1 MTTVELDYSS
11 DGIVRLLRTP
21 PEQRSLP
28 WLKDALQQAIMLE
41 LATLP
46 PYLCGMWSLLQDT
59 DSGKAAAAAI
69 RVIVFDEMSHLGHVC
84 NLLTTIGGSPRLAD
98 ESVLAPYPCPLPGG
112 VRPEINPD
120 LEVYLGGLTKD
131 SVEMYSQIEAPEEP
145 LAQFAAAEETFTSIG
160 AFYTAILEAF
170 RVHQGE
176 IRGTRQLTRS
186 MGHHGEGNS
195 LFLIRTFAD
204 VEQAITVIK
213 EQGEGTDKTP
223 DNPFPGHAGELSHYY
238 VFREIFRGRKL
249 KKIQETPPK
258 WDFQGDP
265 IPFPNARPMGRVPK
279 GGWANDPGTVPDAAV
294 QAELDKGNTA
304 FSAMLHALEK
314 AWEQDRPE
322 DADPHMDDAIGH
334 MFALKGPALKLM
346 DMPLP
351 NDPAKRYGPEFR
363 FVATP

>member
-21 PEQRSLP
+21 PEQRSP
-28 WLKDALQQAIMLE
+28 SWLKDALQQAIMLE

-46 PYLCGMWSLLQDT
+46 PYLCGWWSLLQDT

-84 NLLTTIGGSPRLAD
+84 NLLTTIGGSPRIAD
-98 ESVLAPYPCPLPGG
+98 PSVLAPYPCPLPGG
-112 VRPEINPD
+112 VRPAINPG

-145 LAQFAAAEETFTSIG
+145 LAQLVLEEETFASIG
-160 AFYTAILEAF
+160 LFYTAILEAF

-176 IRGTRQLTRS
+176 IRGTRQVIKE
-186 MGHHGEGNS
+186 MDHGEGNS
-195 LFLIRTFAD
+195 LFAIRSLAD
-204 VEQAITVIK
+204 AEKVITIIK
-213 EQGEGTDKTP
+213 EQGEGTEKTP
-223 DNPFPGHAGELSHYY
+223 DNPFPGVAGELSHYY

-265 IPFPNARPMGRVPK
+265 IPFPNARPMGKVPK
-279 GGWANDPGTVPDAAV
+279 GGWANDPATVPDATAR
-294 QAELDKGNTA
+294 AELDKGNAA
-304 FSAMLHALEK
+304 FSAMLHSLEE
-314 AWEQDRPE
+314 AWKQDRQE
-322 DADPHMDDAIGH
+322 DADQHLGAAIGH
-334 MFALKGPALKLM
+334 MFALKGPAVKLM
-346 DMPLP
+346 NMPLP